1 MPLSLKDQYDV
12 AVSSLASGD
21 IDALAK
27 VLTDPESITAAEN
40 RTAAEKLGLKGG
52 FLAAAVN
59 TAADPMVWVAAF
71 LSRKFPTRAWIQGT
85 IPKRFV
91 GTANEFSGVS
101 LGIRTTESMFRGTLI
116 PKLSSLSMHRQA
128 EVLKAAEPMWKIM
141 ERPNWKD
148 EMPVVSQLMEGVNP
162 AGASPELR
170 QVAAD
175 LRTVMDD
182 IWHRFLRQTHKVTG
196 GLDHGSLAK
205 SRPFSPAEA
214 PPYLRDYLP
223 HIPLTGN
230 ESTFEVDGLAALDRL
245 GGKRNRA
252 LAQAMQ
258 VKHQSLGRV
267 WSQRSQD
274 TLHSRYVDWQRW
286 VQDVGASYYNPHLF
300 KRQRNALTLQGPEG
314 QDLFYTDLNLVLQ
327 KYVASA
333 AKTYAINAPLSPH
346 ERAIASHMDEFGRQI
361 TPTDEPIMVQVIRE
375 GVKAAGSKV
384 VTRQIPNGAGRPPIL
399 VEQIMPETGSPA
411 LMRALQT
418 HVRSLRGSMAEDQIL
433 FGGLFNNVFAAIDK
447 AKSKLSRSE
456 QVRLTDAVSTIGTQ
470 RDYRKRLDAITNW
483 FYASTLGLNLKS
495 ALNNLTQTV
504 TTTAPVLGVG
514 DTIVGIREFAPR
526 VRGFMSGVAAEMR
539 GLPPQQK
546 GVLRLQEAARKS
558 FGTHFPELVDQRLDL
573 DPRLFDISEEQLRRV
588 VSSDGKFIDKQSLMG
603 FLMTPFTSAEVSN
616 RAIAF
621 YGAKHKLQ
629 HLMRTGEYPLPRLPD
644 GKPLAAQDLDAL
656 LNFEAGNI
664 VSATQFRPGPGSRTV
679 LQSMLPG
686 PLRQFTGYLWRWG
699 NFVADSTVRGAMT
712 EKQLEEMGALSKVLS
727 LNGRNL
733 GTVAR
738 MALFGKIAQN
748 GLRDVLG
755 VDLGAAMGLEVP
767 YTPAPEGSPFG
778 MFPIP
783 PAAGV
788 LTGVVSATANRDI
801 EKLQPLELPGGHK
814 LPVPRT
820 LFPAGIQ
827 LNRLFR
833 TMNQYRPDMGGMVDE
848 DERLMYRGSSKDA
861 ILQVIGIPLDKARRE
876 RQMLERL
883 HAMRNVDREFGRRMR
898 RAAVRYDYGEMEA
911 LRMQY
916 AEKFPDRP
924 PLQLT
929 QNDIDRYEASRRIT
943 RVQRMIESMPE
954 RMGGLEQDIYE
965 YDPDLIAQPA
975 PLPMLM
981 AG

>member
-1 MPLSLKDQYDV
+1 MTLSLREQYD
-12 AVSSLASGD
+12 ASISALSAGD
-21 IDALAK
+21 IQALEK
-27 VLTDPESITAAEN
+27 VLTNPDSITVDEN
-40 RTAAEKLGLKGG
+40 RTVAERMGLKGG

-59 TAADPMVWVAAF
+59 TAADPMVWVASF
-71 LSRKFPTRAWIQGT
+71 LSRKFPTKSWIQGT

-91 GTANEFSGVS
+91 GTANQFSGVS

-252 LAQAMQ
+252 FAQAMK
-258 VKHQSLGRV
+258 VKNQSLGKV
-267 WSQRSQD
+267 WSMRGQE
-274 TLHSRYVDWQRW
+274 TLHSRYADWQRW
-286 VQDVGASYYNPHLF
+286 VQDVGAAYYNPHLF
-300 KRQRNALTLQGPEG
+300 KRQRNALTMQSPEG

-346 ERAIASHMDEFGRQI
+346 ERAIASIRDELGNQI

-384 VTRQIPNGAGRPPIL
+384 IRRQIPDVPGSGRPPIII
-399 VEQIMPETGSPA
+399 EQILPESGSPA
-411 LMRALQT
+411 LMRALQS

-447 AKSKLSRSE
+447 AKNKLTKGE
-456 QVRLTDAVSTIGTQ
+456 QVRFTDAVSTIGTQ
-470 RDYRKRLDAITNW
+470 RDYRKRLDAITNY
-483 FYASTLGLNLKS
+483 FYTSTLGLNLKS

-504 TTTAPVLGVG
+504 TTTAPVLDVG
-514 DTIVGIREFAPR
+514 DTIVGIRQFVPR
-526 VRGFMSGVAAEMR
+526 VQGFMSGVAAEMR
-539 GLPPQQK
+539 ALPYNQKGLP
-546 GVLRLQEAARKS
+546 RLQEAARRS
-558 FGTHFPELVDQRLDL
+558 FGQHFPELVDQRLDL
-573 DPRLFDISEEQLRRV
+573 DPRLFDISEEQLRRH
-588 VSSDGKFIDKQSLMG
+588 VSADGKFIDKQSLTG
-603 FLMTPFTSAEVSN
+603 FLMAPFTSAEVSN

-686 PLRQFTGYLWRWG
+686 PLRQFSGYLSRWG

-712 EKQLEEMGALSKVLS
+712 EKQLEEMSVLQRVLS

-755 VDLGAAMGLEVP
+755 VDLGAAIGLQVP
-767 YTPAPEGSPFG
+767 FTPAPEGSPFG
-778 MFPIP
+778 VFPLP

-801 EKLQPLELPGGHK
+801 EKLQPMELPGGMK

-827 LNRLFR
+827 LNRVFR

-861 ILQVIGIPLDKARRE
+861 ILQAIGIPLDKARRE

-883 HAMRNVDREFGRRMR
+883 HAMRNIDREFGRRMR
-898 RAAVRYDYGEMEA
+898 RAAVRYDYDEMQT

-924 PLQLT
+924 PLELT
-929 QNDIDRYEASRRIT
+929 RNDIDRYEASRRIT
-943 RVQRMIESMPE
+943 RVQRMIQAMPE
-954 RMGGLEQDIYE
+954 RLGGLEQDIYD
-965 YDPDLIAQPA
+965 YDPDLIAA
-975 PLPMLM
+975 PMPMLM